1 METTTKDAETQVNL
15 ESQYYTLI
23 IDDLKS
29 RNKVLETLH
38 YNTRFNSGK
47 IHDEINFINEKD
59 ELISLR
65 NEFKNMVVINQK
77 LKNNIDIEEKKRSCC
92 CIIS

>member
-1 METTTKDAETQVNL
+1 METKDAETQVNL
-15 ESQYYTLI
+15 ETQYYTLI

-29 RNKVLETLH
+29 RNKILEELH

-47 IHDEINFINEKD
+47 IHDEINSINEKD

-65 NEFKNMVVINQK
+65 NEFKNMIK
-77 LKNNIDIEEKKRSCC
+77 LKKNTTTTEKNRCCC

>member
-1 METTTKDAETQVNL
+1 MIICKRKKMETKDAETQVNL
-15 ESQYYTLI
+15 ETQYYTLI

-29 RNKVLETLH
+29 RNKILEELH

-47 IHDEINFINEKD
+47 IHDEINSINEKD

-65 NEFKNMVVINQK
+65 NEFKNMIK
-77 LKNNIDIEEKKRSCC
+77 IKKNTTEKNRCCC

>member
-1 METTTKDAETQVNL
+1 MIICKRKKMETKDAETQVNL
-15 ESQYYTLI
+15 ETQYYTLI
-23 IDDLKS
+23 IDDLKL
-29 RNKVLETLH
+29 RNKILEELH

-47 IHDEINFINEKD
+47 IHDEINSINEKD

-65 NEFKNMVVINQK
+65 NEFKNMIK
-77 LKNNIDIEEKKRSCC
+77 IKKNTTEKNRCCC

>member
-1 METTTKDAETQVNL
+1 METKDAETQVNL
-15 ESQYYTLI
+15 ETQYYTLI

-29 RNKVLETLH
+29 RNKILEELH

-47 IHDEINFINEKD
+47 IHDEINSINEKD

-65 NEFKNMVVINQK
+65 NEFKNMIK
-77 LKNNIDIEEKKRSCC
+77 IKKNTTEKNRCCC